1 MKQVTR
7 LLPLIF
13 LSGLAI
19 AEPKQEWRQFRGSD
33 GTGVLAFSELP
44 TQLDVEQHVV
54 WKSPLPGRGLSSPVI
69 IGDRVF
75 VSCAS
80 GANKDRLHVRCH
92 SSSTGEV
99 LWERQFWAT
108 GRTNCHDKTSVAA
121 STPASDG
128 QNLYV
133 LFSSNDVFC
142 LDLDGNLQ
150 WLRGLTSDYP
160 NASNSLGMASSPIV
174 VAETLIVQCE
184 NDSDSFA
191 VGLDVE
197 SGKNRWRLERPT
209 MSNYTTPLV
218 LDDAASGKSLVA
230 LQSGRGIS
238 AIDPA
243 TGVTAWTYQD
253 GASTIPSSVV
263 ADNTLYVP
271 SHGITA
277 IRGGSRGEEAEQLW
291 RSGQL
296 RPATAS
302 PIVVGD
308 KIFTV
313 NNAGVVTAGRLT
325 DGKRLWQLRT
335 KGPYSGSPVGWGH
348 YLYFANEKGL
358 VQVVDVSAD
367 EGAIV
372 SQIDLQE
379 TFLCTPAIAD
389 GALYLRSDQH
399 LWKIGKKG

>member
-1 MKQVTR
+1 MRYLV
-7 LLPLIF
+7 LL
-13 LSGLAI
+13 LASVAVL

-33 GTGVLAFSELP
+33 GTGVATFSTVP
-44 TQLDVEQHVV
+44 THLDRAKHVA
-54 WKSPLPGRGLSSPVI
+54 WNSPLPGRGLSSPVI
-69 IGDRVF
+69 VGDRVY
-75 VSCAS
+75 VTCAS
-80 GANKDRLHVRCH
+80 GANKDRLHIRCH
-92 SSSTGEV
+92 STATGE
-99 LWERQFWAT
+99 LIWERQFWAT
-108 GRTNCHDKTSVAA
+108 GRTNCHEKTSVAA

-128 QNLYV
+128 ERIYA
-133 LFSSNDVFC
+133 LFSSNDVIC
-142 LDLDGNLQ
+142 LDLDGRLQ

-174 VAETLIVQCE
+174 VSETLIVQCE

-197 SGKNRWRLERPT
+197 SGKNRWRLERPA
-209 MSNYTTPLV
+209 MSNYTTPMV
-218 LDDAASGKSLVA
+218 VEDEATGKALVA
-230 LQSGRGIS
+230 LQSGRGIH

-243 TGVTAWTYQD
+243 TGKSAWTYRD
-253 GASTIPSSVV
+253 GASTVPSSII
-263 ADNTLYVP
+263 AGNTLYVP

-277 IRGGSRGEEAEQLW
+277 VRGSSQGQEPEQLW

-358 VQVVDVSAD
+358 VQVVDTSVE
-367 EGAIV
+367 EGKIV
-372 SQIDLQE
+372 GQIDLEE
-379 TFLCTPAIAD
+379 TVLCTPAISG

-399 LWKIGKKG
+399 LWKIAKE